1 MLWNRMRHMR
11 AVPLG
16 REQVEDVRY
25 RHRICI
31 RQRAFGGNVMQ
42 RAVVGTEP
50 EVGSVVYLDPR
61 GHVYSV
67 DRRMSSRLGQ
77 ITGTVAALLDNG
89 NDTSRFFFEGLAAV
103 LKDHYGVNQVILTTK
118 FTSTKPAGPDIIQHL
133 AAEADFLV
141 AGVAL

>member
-1 MLWNRMRHMR
+1 MLWNWMRHMR

-16 REQVEDVRY
+16 RKQVEDVRH
-25 RHRICI
+25 RHRTCI

-42 RAVVGTEP
+42 RAAVGTEP

-103 LKDHYGVNQVILTTK
+103 LKDHYGVSQVILTTK